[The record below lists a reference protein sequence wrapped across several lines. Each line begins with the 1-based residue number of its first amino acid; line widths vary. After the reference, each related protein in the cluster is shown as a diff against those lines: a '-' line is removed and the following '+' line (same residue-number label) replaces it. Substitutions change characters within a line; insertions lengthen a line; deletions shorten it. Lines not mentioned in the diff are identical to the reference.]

1 MLSLTFL
8 PERIVVKLQ
17 AQNEEE
23 LSFSKAER
31 LHIVDKPADDPD
43 WWMAVNSTGQ
53 SGLVPKNYVQV
64 EQTKNGTGGQLLPD
78 IQQPW
83 YYGQIT
89 RSECDQLL
97 SQFGVDGDFLVRVSE
112 TNVGDLSVSMKAP
125 GRNKHFK
132 VHVEGSTYRIGKL
145 DIDSILYYNT
155 FNLSSWPISDKYAK
169 HNLVEIFKCS
179 IFST

>member
-1 MLSLTFL
+1 MSDS
-8 PERIVVKLQ
+8 K

-31 LHIVDKPADDPD
+31 LHIVDKPPNDPD

-53 SGLVPKNYVQV
+53 SGLVPKNYVQL
-64 EQTKNGTGGQLLPD
+64 EQTRANGSGGPPVPD
-78 IQQPW
+78 QQHPW

-89 RSECDQLL
+89 RRDCDQLL
-97 SQFGVDGDFLVRVSE
+97 GQFGVDGDFLVRVSE

-132 VHVEGSTYRIGKL
+132 VHVEGATYRIGEQL
-145 DIDSILYYNT
+145 I
-155 FNLSSWPISDKYAK
+155 
-169 HNLVEIFKCS
+169 
-179 IFST
+179 